1 MRPAPPAQLM
11 NEVSDIKAE
20 RFPSDPN
27 ISSNSRAALNPNVKM
42 YWKGISVIVYTT
54 AETKIYLV
62 SVTFAVNYLS
72 LYQKLKIVL
81 CIGIRLV

>member
-1 MRPAPPAQLM
+1 
-11 NEVSDIKAE
+11 
-20 RFPSDPN
+20 
-27 ISSNSRAALNPNVKM
+27 M

-62 SVTFAVNYLS
+62 LVTFAVNYLS

-81 CIGIRLV
+81 CFGIRLV